1 MPKWFD
7 QSVKSKTTGFF
18 RGSKK
23 VILGHRNLTLLPSG
37 RMHVQTEKSLTCQLS
52 AQSCP
57 LPTEPGEVPGS
68 YAYSWLYDRAGSFPV
83 SFSGHERTQPNQDG
97 AMPQRRTILRIMW
110 QCFMKPSDHI
120 SFLHTEP
127 AFSSFAK
134 EVMFPQDKPVSIFKH
149 LGFLHCP
156 PTSHRPYPQVLSWC
170 RTVALILAAAK
181 ELYERAAAG
190 ASLAAQW

>member
-1 MPKWFD
+1 
-7 QSVKSKTTGFF
+7 
-18 RGSKK
+18 
-23 VILGHRNLTLLPSG
+23 
-37 RMHVQTEKSLTCQLS
+37 
-52 AQSCP
+52 
-57 LPTEPGEVPGS
+57 
-68 YAYSWLYDRAGSFPV
+68 
-83 SFSGHERTQPNQDG
+83 
-97 AMPQRRTILRIMW
+97 MW

-127 AFSSFAK
+127 AFSSIAK